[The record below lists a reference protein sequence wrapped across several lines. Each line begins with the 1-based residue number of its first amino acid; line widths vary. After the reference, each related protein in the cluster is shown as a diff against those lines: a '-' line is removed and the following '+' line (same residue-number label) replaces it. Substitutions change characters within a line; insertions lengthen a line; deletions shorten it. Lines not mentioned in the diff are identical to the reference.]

1 MSLLD
6 PVMRQVL
13 AQSQEP
19 RRRQLDWLT
28 ALERVSRATSIVGHL
43 LIGSTMGRNRNGLG
57 TLRNLMDHGVF
68 ITRGGKRALKLGLA
82 REGGLP

>member
-1 MSLLD
+1 MDLRETEEMSLLD

-19 RRRQLDWLT
+19 RRRLLDWLT

-43 LIGSTMGRNRNGLG
+43 LIGSTMGRNRMLWARCG
-57 TLRNLMDHGVF
+57 TLWIMEVF
-68 ITRGGKRALKLGLA
+68 ITRGGKSAH
-82 REGGLP
+82 